1 MFGQISAFLLCEWTL
16 QTSSQLLSQQE
27 GHWHVQSGRSLSSPL
42 DFKLIKMSSSP
53 RMTTKPNVF
62 TLSRWL
68 FWLQG
73 EDVLARGRP
82 CTRCVSHR
90 VARRCRN
97 SIEISR
103 KLSFPHQCSFPLY
116 IGSKH
121 RPCDWLPARGGWLYF
136 HFCTSVAETTV
147 RSIDRT
153 RAATVK
159 TLELHIAW
167 LLTHYFNPSAFEH
180 LQKHTS
186 LSDVHFCR
194 SSCFVLDSHWTICKN
209 NKNMAFVELCSGG
222 ADGDSWTIR

>member
-1 MFGQISAFLLCEWTL
+1 MCLGKCISAFLLCEWTL
-16 QTSSQLLSQQE
+16 QTSSQQPSQQE

-42 DFKLIKMSSSP
+42 DFKPIKMSGSP
-53 RMTTKPNVF
+53 RM

-68 FWLQG
+68 FWLQE

-82 CTRCVSHR
+82 CTRCASHR
-90 VARRCRN
+90 VTHRCRN

-103 KLSFPHQCSFPLY
+103 KLFFPHQWSFSLY

-121 RPCDWLPARGGWLYF
+121 WPCDWLPARGDWLYF
-136 HFCTSVAETTV
+136 HFCTSMVETTV

-194 SSCFVLDSHWTICKN
+194 SSYFVWTHTEPYAIITKTW
-209 NKNMAFVELCSGG
+209 LL
-222 ADGDSWTIR
+222 